1 MDFSEILL
9 YVAGIIFVGQF
20 LRYVMTAQNIL
31 GIVMQSP
38 DVRIVDR
45 SECPEYL
52 RDFYAVKEKELIRLG
67 FEYRFC
73 MLMDNFFAR
82 DYSWKRYV
90 FVFYH
95 QQEKTYATLSP
106 SDTLD
111 NYLPFWV
118 VFRTYYKNGRRSMT
132 YNGMK
137 HAMIGD
143 LPGATVKDGY
153 VETVEKQ
160 FDYHLKNIAG
170 LNEGEI
176 SEYNGELTPEEFI
189 KEEARLNEKYLEKL
203 AEDGLVYPV
212 AQGKYAVKTIASLRI
227 AHQLMSGI
235 KKIAQ
240 LHEKIKKLGNRIEL
254 PVELEVE
261 NFLTQKSA
269 LNQKI
274 KNKSGKLIFLL
285 VSIAFFAAAL
295 LFFMPPSFVV
305 MLVLVIFLHE
315 SGHLLAMKLL
325 GFKNL
330 RMLFIPL
337 FGAVAMG
344 SDKGVAP
351 YKKVIA
357 FFAGPVP
364 GILLAFLLLY
374 LHFRLNFSI
383 ISRPDTIAIVLV
395 LLFINYLNLIP
406 VLPFDGGQIFNT
418 VIFSRLAALQFT
430 FNLLSFLALTALTVL
445 LKTPLLIV
453 IALFNVI
460 GMRQYFVHRRFMEGF
475 DSGGWN
481 PTDLPEKELLKKIFL
496 RFREL
501 PIKAYNNPKKFR
513 IAMQTETALTTRKAS
528 NLTAAI
534 TIIFYILLFA
544 VPAYVFIS
552 AYNSLPFKPSLTY
565 KDPCKEV
572 RETAKP
578 ANILVDK
585 SDFKRVDGSETTDGT
600 IVKHRYCFLSNDPSI
615 SPLPGDFL
623 ARLQAL
629 FGEPDSI
636 DNGFSYTLMEQE
648 SGIRFTANFKA
659 GQSAS
664 YRYIEKD
671 RKQAIALVYRF
682 EALLQ
687 KTTPVECSFAYSD
700 QFARREIGFYNGE
713 PYFDTFFENE
723 KEIGSVELLDLIEPV
738 SIQLDEFDRML
749 YVYTIFF
756 AIAHDEWLSSE
767 ASMLKT
773 KVEVSG
779 FPTQLL
785 VDEQIELFPHI
796 KKALEEDELFYK
808 LNRPR
813 AAMMELGVYPD
824 PENNR
829 LLLLQGI
836 TYTQDGGWAQVR
848 MLKEP
853 LMRNLSALIQLQF
866 FPGDYGG
873 SPDMDDY
880 FLCLKGKINGSN
892 IDFRQA
898 AGKLTSPD
906 QLNALL
912 MAARL
917 FAEFEDI
924 DQYSFRYTLKDEEE
938 ALKIKELFVKL
949 TGIKDDIETKGK
961 EIIVKG
967 YNSYNIGLVLAYY
980 RYGKEVLL

>member
-1 MDFSEILL
+1 M
-9 YVAGIIFVGQF
+9 FVGFF

-38 DVRIVDR
+38 EVKIVDR
-45 SECPEYL
+45 SECPAYL
-52 RDFYAVKEKELIRLG
+52 RDFYAAKENELIRLG

-82 DYSWKRYV
+82 EYSWKRYV

-111 NYLPFWV
+111 NYLPFWI
-118 VFRTYYKNGRRSMT
+118 VFRTYYKNGKRLMT

-137 HAMIGD
+137 HAMIGT

-153 VETVEKQ
+153 VETMEKQ
-160 FDYHLKNIAG
+160 FAYHLKNIAG

-176 SEYNGELTPEEFI
+176 AGYDDNLGPHEFI
-189 KEEARLNEKYLEKL
+189 EEEARLNEKYLQKL
-203 AEDGLVYPV
+203 ADDGLVYPV
-212 AQGKYAVKTIASLRI
+212 AQGKYVVKTAASLRI
-227 AHQLMSGI
+227 AHQLMAGI

-240 LHEKIKKLGNRIEL
+240 LHEKIKKSGNRVEL

-274 KNKSGKLIFLL
+274 KNRSGKLIFLL
-285 VSIAFFAAAL
+285 LSIAFFAAAL
-295 LFFMPPSFVV
+295 LFFVPPSFVV
-305 MLVLVIFLHE
+305 ILILVILLHE

-374 LHFRLNFSI
+374 LHFRMDISI
-383 ISRPDTIAIVLV
+383 LSWPDIIPIIAV

-445 LKTPLLIV
+445 LHTPLLIV
-453 IALFNVI
+453 IALFNVV

-481 PTDLPEKELLKKIFL
+481 PADLSEKELLKKIFL

-501 PIKAYNNPKKFR
+501 PVKGYNSPKKLR

-528 NLTAAI
+528 NITAAI
-534 TIIFYILLFA
+534 TIIFYISLFA

-552 AYNSLPFKPSLTY
+552 AYNSLPFKPALNV
-565 KDPCKEV
+565 KNPCQEV
-572 RETAKP
+572 RDATVP
-578 ANILVDK
+578 ANIVVDK
-585 SDFKRVDGSETTDGT
+585 SDFKRVDGGEATNGT
-600 IVKHRYCFLSNDPSI
+600 IENYRYCFVFNDPST
-615 SPLPGDFL
+615 SPMPGDFL
-623 ARLQAL
+623 GRLQAL
-629 FGEPDSI
+629 FGEPDII
-636 DNGFSYTLMEQE
+636 DNGFSYTLTEQK
-648 SGIRFTANFKA
+648 SGIRFTAYFKP
-659 GQSAS
+659 GQPA
-664 YRYIEKD
+664 YRYFKKD
-671 RKQAIALVYRF
+671 KKKVIAHIYRF
-682 EALLQ
+682 EALLK
-687 KTTPVECSFAYSD
+687 KTTPVDCSFVYSD
-700 QFARREIGFYNGE
+700 QFGRREIGFNNGE

-723 KEIGSVELLDLIEPV
+723 KEIGSSELIELIEPV
-738 SIQLDEFDRML
+738 SIQVDEFDRML
-749 YVYTIFF
+749 YVYTAFF
-756 AIAHDEWLSSE
+756 SIAHDKWLFSE

-785 VDEQIELFPHI
+785 ADEQLEMFPHV
-796 KKALEEDELFYK
+796 KKALEEDDPFFK
-808 LNRPR
+808 RLNRPR

-829 LLLLQGI
+829 LLFLQGA
-836 TYTQDGGWAQVR
+836 TYAQDGSWAQVK
-848 MLKEP
+848 MLKKP
-853 LMRNLSALIQLQF
+853 LMRNLSALVQLQF
-866 FPGDYGG
+866 FPGDYGEA
-873 SPDMDDY
+873 PDLDDY
-880 FLCLKGKINGSN
+880 FLCLNGKISGSR
-892 IDFRQA
+892 IEFRQA
-898 AGKLTSPD
+898 AGKVTSPD
-906 QLNALL
+906 QFNALL
-912 MAARL
+912 TASRL
-917 FAEFEDI
+917 FAEFEAVKQEDFR
-924 DQYSFRYTLKDEEE
+924 YSFKDEEE
-938 ALKIKELFVKL
+938 ARQVKELYLKVAGL
-949 TGIKDDIETKGK
+949 EGDIETNGK
-961 EIIVKG
+961 EIIIKTDRV
-967 YNSYNIGLVLAYY
+967 YDVGLILAYL
-980 RYGKEVLL
+980 RYGQDVL